1 MSEPDDLIEALG
13 PVVTALNNLKIPHY
27 IGGSV
32 ASSFH
37 GATRSTMDVDLV
49 CELQEALVPDFLA
62 QIDDRFYVSQ
72 SAVQQA
78 VRQKSCFNLIHLP
91 SSFKVDV
98 FVSRQRAFD
107 NDCMRRATV
116 ARLGDSVTIEVAIA
130 TAEDAIISKLEWYR
144 MTDETSQRQWE
155 DVSRLIRLL
164 GANADTEYLTNAA
177 TSVGVTDLLNRLLDE
192 LR

>member
-1 MSEPDDLIEALG
+1 LSETDDLVEALG
-13 PVVTALNNLKIPHY
+13 PVVAAFNNLKIPHY
-27 IGGSV
+27 IGGSI
-32 ASSFH
+32 ASSYH

-49 CELQEALVPDFLA
+49 CEMQESQVVGFLA
-62 QIDDRFYVSQ
+62 GIDDRFYVSE
-72 SAVQQA
+72 SA
-78 VRQKSCFNLIHLP
+78 VRQAVVRMSCFNLIHLP

-116 ARLGDSVTIEVAIA
+116 ATLGDSRTIEVPIA

-144 MTDETSQRQWE
+144 LTNETSERQWD

-164 GANADTEYLTNAA
+164 GDSADFEYLRQAA
-177 TSVGVTDLLNRLLDE
+177 ESVGVTDLMDRLIDN
-192 LR
+192 